1 MNNVKKGDLAI
12 VVRRSKD
19 NPHTH
24 GLVVRVLRRQKPCK
38 WLKGTKWYVSWHIAA
53 ASGRKILVGN
63 EARFT
68 ATCPDF
74 ALRRINENDRKAQ
87 EVAASPVLECV

>member
-24 GLVVRVLRRQKPCK
+24 GLVVRVLRRNKPCK
-38 WLKGTKWYVSWHIAA
+38 YLKGTKWYVNWHVAA
-53 ASGRKILVGN
+53 ASGRQLLVGN

-74 ALRRINENDRKAQ
+74 ALRRINENHCEAH
-87 EVAASPVLECV
+87 EVPATPEMDCV